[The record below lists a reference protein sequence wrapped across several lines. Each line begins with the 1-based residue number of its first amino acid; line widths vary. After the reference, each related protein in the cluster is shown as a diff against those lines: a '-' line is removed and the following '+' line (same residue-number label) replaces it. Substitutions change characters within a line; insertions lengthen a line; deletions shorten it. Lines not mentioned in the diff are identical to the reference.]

1 MGPDGCALQSRRLA
15 MNDARVLD
23 SRTALVE
30 VTVVVLA
37 LLDDCLGERPDLSME
52 A

>member
-15 MNDARVLD
+15 LYDARVFD

-30 VTVVVLA
+30 VAAVVLA

-52 A
+52 S